1 LTSDEQAL
9 SDIHVKTL
17 QLAAQEKAVSQGV
30 FFDLMYVNPHLQR
43 QYAFLRH
50 VKGELLL
57 VVANFESHDVT
68 IDVNVPSHAFDY
80 LGMKEKKAIAVD
92 LLTKEKLAVSLKKDG
107 PVRMEI
113 KANSARVWKVKL

>member
-1 LTSDEQAL
+1 
-9 SDIHVKTL
+9 
-17 QLAAQEKAVSQGV
+17 
-30 FFDLMYVNPHLQR
+30 M
-43 QYAFLRH
+43 
-50 VKGELLL
+50 L

-107 PVRMEI
+107 SVRMEI